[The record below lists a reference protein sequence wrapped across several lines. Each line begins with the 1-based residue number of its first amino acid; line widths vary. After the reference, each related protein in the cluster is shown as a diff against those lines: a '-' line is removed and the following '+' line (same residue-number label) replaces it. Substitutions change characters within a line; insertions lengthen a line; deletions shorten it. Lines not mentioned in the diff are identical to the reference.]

1 MDRIDEL
8 LCVVPQSPDFDICWE
23 EIEEHSFMCPFA
35 AGMKE
40 TLQNPKYHAEG
51 NVWNHTKMVCEC
63 LVKDKDF
70 RTLEEKQRQE
80 LFIAALFHDAGKRH
94 TTRLENGEWVS
105 PGHAIVG
112 AQITR
117 DLLWREYGICGSEEL
132 QNFRET
138 ICLLIRYH
146 MSVPYI
152 FESDN
157 PEIRLIKTAANG
169 ELAPD
174 FNLKLLF
181 LLAKA
186 DANGKIADNNR
197 KGEETVLLVEEA
209 AKENGCLT
217 EPIRFSDPYTEYA
230 FLSGKN
236 VAPNTELYNDTNC
249 EVILICG
256 LPGTGKD
263 TWIRVE
269 YPDYPVISL
278 DDIREE
284 FGISPSGDQSEVIRI
299 AKSRAKQLLRNKQSF
314 VWNATSVTP
323 DIRSRLISLFN
334 NYHAYVKIVF
344 LETEW
349 NENLRRN
356 MERPNSVPEYVI
368 ESMLT
373 KLTLPERFEAHEV
386 GWNCI

>member
-1 MDRIDEL
+1 MDRVDEIIS
-8 LCVVPQSPDFDICWE
+8 VVPQAPDFEICWE
-23 EIEEHSFMCPFA
+23 EIERSFMCPFA

-40 TLQNPKYHAEG
+40 TPQNPKYHAEG

-70 RTLEEKQRQE
+70 RVLKERQRQE
-80 LFIAALFHDAGKRH
+80 LFLAALFHDAGKRH

-105 PGHAIVG
+105 PGHAIAG
-112 AQITR
+112 AKIVR
-117 DLLWREYGICGSEEL
+117 DLLWREYDICGSKDL

-138 ICLLIRYH
+138 ICLLVRYH
-146 MSVPYI
+146 MSAPYF
-152 FESDN
+152 FESDD
-157 PEIRLIKTAANG
+157 PGSKLIKTAANG
-169 ELAPD
+169 KLAPD

-217 EPIRFSDPYTEYA
+217 EPKKFSNPFTEYA
-230 FLSGKN
+230 YLSGKR
-236 VAPNTELYNDTNC
+236 VAPKAELYNDTDC
-249 EVILICG
+249 EVILLCG

-263 TWIRVE
+263 TWIRAE
-269 YPDYPVISL
+269 YPDHPVISL
-278 DDIREE
+278 DDIRGE
-284 FGISPSGDQSEVIRI
+284 FGISPSGDQSVVIRI
-299 AKSRAKQLLRNKQSF
+299 AKSRAKQLLRDKRSF

-323 DIRSRLISLFN
+323 DIRSRLISLFSSYN
-334 NYHAYVKIVF
+334 AYVKIVF

-356 MERPNSVPEYVI
+356 MERPDPVPEYVI
-368 ESMLT
+368 ESMLA

-386 GWNCI
+386 SWNCV